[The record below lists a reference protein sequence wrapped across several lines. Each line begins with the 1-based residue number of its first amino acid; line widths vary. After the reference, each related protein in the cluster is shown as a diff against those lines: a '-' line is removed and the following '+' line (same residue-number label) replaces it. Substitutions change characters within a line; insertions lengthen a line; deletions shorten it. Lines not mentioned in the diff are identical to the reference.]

1 MNDLLGHPIGDRVL
15 KRFADI
21 LKEAVRS
28 TDMVARYGGEEFC
41 VMLTGTPLPQA
52 LETAER
58 IRSRVE
64 EEVFLP
70 ELSHRDVT
78 VSIGVASYQELGGT
92 VSEFVKAA
100 DEAMYE
106 VKSGQRN
113 GVRAAKRR

>member
-1 MNDLLGHPIGDRVL
+1 
-15 KRFADI
+15 
-21 LKEAVRS
+21 
-28 TDMVARYGGEEFC
+28 MVARYGGEEFC
-41 VMLTGTPLPQA
+41 VMLTSTALSRA

-92 VSEFVKAA
+92 VVDFVKSA

-106 VKSGQRN
+106 VKSSQRN
-113 GVRAAKRR
+113 GVKAAQSSR